1 MAFASHDFSREFFD
15 MYHAAVFEALGENAA
30 RYNARSGAILA
41 KAWHERVESSAD
53 PAESK
58 KDNKS
63 YAGEPF
69 SFSDIVRFEFTDEGT
84 VYLYAKNCVSCID
97 NEQLF
102 MKEVFMSHDF
112 SKEFFATYHAAVFE
126 ALGEDAPKYNARIGA
141 ILASAWQKKL
151 GELSADPAEFKKA
164 IEEYMSGPFRFS
176 DIARFEF
183 NDDGT
188 ACLYVKGCD
197 ICNGNELLRNSG
209 KKGSCPISQMVKSA
223 MGKALKTGV
232 ELTGS
237 EKPGPVG
244 ECYLKYRISR

>member
-1 MAFASHDFSREFFD
+1 MSRE
-15 MYHAAVFEALGENAA
+15 
-30 RYNARSGAILA
+30 
-41 KAWHERVESSAD
+41 
-53 PAESK
+53 
-58 KDNKS
+58 
-63 YAGEPF
+63 
-69 SFSDIVRFEFTDEGT
+69 
-84 VYLYAKNCVSCID
+84 
-97 NEQLF
+97 
-102 MKEVFMSHDF
+102 F

-126 ALGEDAPKYNARIGA
+126 ALGEDAAKYNAKIGA
-141 ILASAWQKKL
+141 ILATSWQKKL
-151 GELSADPAEFKKA
+151 GELPVDRAEFKKA
-164 IEEYMSGPFRFS
+164 MEAYMSGTFRFS

-197 ICNGNELLRNSG
+197 ICNGNEILRNSG

-244 ECYLKYRISR
+244 ECYLKYKISR